1 MNNNPYLYNPVAKM
15 MLESYNQKIF
25 EANIPGL
32 SALSTTLATM
42 TFDAWFSYA
51 FKLQKSYKRT
61 PEAIKKSLEILKNAK
76 NVTEVIEK
84 MDADEINADVRETYA
99 GDENAEGAFRRSL
112 DAMLDLLAE
121 FIKADPSQDETIMA
135 QIRKECVGRASEADS
150 IAKQTKDEAEKEEM
164 EKKKKEDE
172 KKNEQNSSIGLSG
185 TDKPLNEFLSFLTG
199 YRGDVKELRR
209 KLNDMLLSSVGK
221 TKTSGYTQD
230 WPSVFAVLNDR
241 LTTLNNTSDGAGK
254 KDRPA
259 LDELTKAFEKSAT
272 EFNSD
277 IIKVTQSAYTKLV
290 NGSAIEDAKLE
301 QALSDFKIKLE
312 NATKLKQQADAK
324 LMANDQT
331 IKEIK
336 QEKQAEVI
344 KSVFPIKRGDSD
356 SDTKFRDSGIIL
368 AIQKALCGIPSVD
381 KLLRANNGPNGKYGP
396 ATTASVSAIQKNQ
409 YGNKA
414 VTGQVD
420 HAFLLDLVSPKTTFV
435 TSDAREEIKKA
446 CDILGEALK

>member
-1 MNNNPYLYNPVAKM
+1 M

-32 SALSTTLATM
+32 SVLSERLAQM
-42 TFDAWFSYA
+42 TFDSWFSYA
-51 FKLQKSYKRT
+51 FKLQKGYKRT
-61 PEAIKKSLEILKNAK
+61 AEAIKGSLALLMKAKS
-76 NVTEVIEK
+76 VTEVISK
-84 MDADEINADVRETYA
+84 MDADEINADVRDTYA
-99 GDENAEGAFRRSL
+99 GDENAEGAYRRSL
-112 DAMLDLLAE
+112 NAMLDLLAE

-135 QIRKECVGRASEADS
+135 QIRKECAGRASEADS
-150 IAKQTKDEAEKEEM
+150 IAKTTKDEAEKEAM
-164 EKKKKEDE
+164 EKKKKEAE
-172 KKNEQNSSIGLSG
+172 KKNEQASSDILSI
-185 TDKPLNEFLSFLTG
+185 TDKPLNELFSFLTG

-290 NGSAIEDAKLE
+290 GGSGIEDPQLG
-301 QALSDFKIKLE
+301 QALSDFGTKLE
-312 NATKLKQQADAK
+312 NATKLYQQAVAK
-324 LMANDQT
+324 LASNDQT

-344 KSVFPIKRGDSD
+344 KGVFPIRRGDTD
-356 SDTKFRDSGIIL
+356 SDPKYKDSGIIL
-368 AIQKALCGIPSVD
+368 AIQKALCGIASAQ
-381 KLLRANNGPNGKYGP
+381 KLLKAHNGPNGKYGP
-396 ATTASVSAIQKNQ
+396 ATTAIVSAIQKNQ

-435 TSDAREEIKKA
+435 TDDAREEIKKA
-446 CDILGEALK
+446 CDMLGEALK